1 VRLPHH
7 LKRFSVLVLAAADA
21 YLCPLQ
27 CFNTSA
33 ISPSSEVTRWGLNG
47 RKFARTLGTFKFRL
61 PVSPLFTDRLNYP
74 FSWIVRGSAL
84 VVLVVETNERLIPNG
99 SL

>member
-1 VRLPHH
+1 MA
-7 LKRFSVLVLAAADA
+7 AAADD
-21 YLCPLQ
+21 LCRLQ
-27 CFNTSA
+27 CFNSSA
-33 ISPSSEVTRWGLNG
+33 IDASSEGTRWGLNG
-47 RKFARTLGTFKFRL
+47 RGFAKTLGTPKFRL

-84 VVLVVETNERLIPNG
+84 VVLVELNKERLIPNG